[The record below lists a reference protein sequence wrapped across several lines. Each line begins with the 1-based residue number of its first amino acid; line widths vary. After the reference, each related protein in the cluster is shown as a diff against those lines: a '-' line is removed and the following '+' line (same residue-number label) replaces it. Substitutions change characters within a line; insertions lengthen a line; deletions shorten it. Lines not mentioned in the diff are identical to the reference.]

1 MCDIGY
7 LPGEISLPEN
17 LTGKQFIK
25 MMSGLRGVTNE
36 TKTDYLIKKFKL
48 DITGKLKRMSLGN
61 KRKLA
66 LVTAFMHDPNVLV
79 LDEPTSGLDPIMQHE
94 FINFI
99 KEEKA
104 AGKTILLSS
113 HIFSE
118 VESLCD
124 NVSII
129 KEGKIVS
136 NFHIDDIKYRS
147 LRTFKFE
154 FFTQDD

>member
-1 MCDIGY
+1 MRDIGY

-25 MMSGLRGVTNE
+25 MMSGLRGVTDE
-36 TKTDYLIKKFKL
+36 IKTDYLIKKFKL
-48 DITGKLKRMSLGN
+48 DTTGKLKRMSLGN

-66 LVTAFMHDPNVLV
+66 LVTAFMHNPSVLI

-94 FINFI
+94 FIDFI
-99 KEEKA
+99 QEEKL

-118 VESLCD
+118 VESHCD

-129 KEGKIVS
+129 KDGRIISK
-136 NFHIDDIKYRS
+136 FHISDIKYRS

-154 FFTQDD
+154 FFKNED